1 MFKLTCYLFMQS
13 SVNIRT
19 LSFSDFM
26 VLIISI
32 FNVSSIFSIIVHT
45 FTLGCIQTTFL
56 LTSDVTE

>member
-32 FNVSSIFSIIVHT
+32 FNVSSIFSIIVHK